1 MVNKDELIST
11 KMGKSSFVYLR
22 KSSFVYF
29 DTYILKNNPKQVN
42 ANVAS
47 RTEDASTPDL
57 LLRREGVV
65 MRNLTSLEEVVMRNL
80 TSLEEASFGKG

>member
-1 MVNKDELIST
+1 MVNKDKLISM

-57 LLRREGVV
+57 P
-65 MRNLTSLEEVVMRNL
+65 SP
-80 TSLEEASFGKG
+80 A

>member
-1 MVNKDELIST
+1 MVNKDELISM

-47 RTEDASTPDL
+47 RTEHASTPDL
-57 LLRREGVV
+57 P
-65 MRNLTSLEEVVMRNL
+65 SP
-80 TSLEEASFGKG
+80 A

>member
-11 KMGKSSFVYLR
+11 KMG

-57 LLRREGVV
+57 P
-65 MRNLTSLEEVVMRNL
+65 SP
-80 TSLEEASFGKG
+80 A